1 MRRKIAAGNWKLN
14 GTRAFASELL
24 SALQVPAKQAVEVLV
39 CPPMPYLAALVA
51 DFGSRGIS
59 FGAQDVSAREKGAY
73 TGEVSA
79 AMLKDIGASH
89 ALVGHSER
97 RQHHGETSEVVAGKF
112 LAAKAA
118 GIIPVLCVGET
129 LADGRQRVYAVRRD
143 WLAAWLALCGESH
156 PQSIEVD
163 ADLIGGEG
171 SQLLCLGERW
181 LLGGGAESRLALQA
195 GEWPQLQ
202 ALCPAPR
209 VAHVA
214 VGQAVPALVDECH
227 ELAQPYVWL
236 AQQKAAGNLA
246 QGAFARREPS
256 AGLGRWRPL
265 LGLLG
270 LWLVL
275 QWGFNLAQGWQLQRE
290 AEGYASASEA
300 LYRELFPDDN
310 KLINLRAQFDQHLSE
325 AEGSGQNLLLG
336 LLDQAAQAINA
347 EGAQVRVEQLD
358 FNSQRGDLAL
368 NLQAQDFAALER
380 LRTRLQQAGL
390 AVEMGSASR
399 EESGVSARLVIGGNG

>member
-1 MRRKIAAGNWKLN
+1 MSALCVFLPPAACSAVDPELPVRRVQSGAVEQLSFATAMPAADQAWRLILPVEAVTVCVVQLPTTKARWLQK
-14 GTRAFASELL
+14 ALPFAVEELL
-24 SALQVPAKQAVEVLV
+24 AEDVEL
-39 CPPMPYLAALVA
+39 
-51 DFGSRGIS
+51 F
-59 FGAQDVSAREKGAY
+59 
-73 TGEVSA
+73 
-79 AMLKDIGASH
+79 H
-89 ALVGHSER
+89 
-97 RQHHGETSEVVAGKF
+97 
-112 LAAKAA
+112 
-118 GIIPVLCVGET
+118 LCVGEP

-143 WLAAWLALCGESH
+143 WLGAWLALCGACQ
-156 PQSIEVD
+156 PQRIEVD
-163 ADLIGGEG
+163 ADLLGGEG

-181 LLGGGAESRLALQA
+181 LLGGSGEARLALQA
-195 GEWPQLQ
+195 QDWPQLQ

-236 AQQKAAGNLA
+236 AQQKAGGNLA
-246 QGAFARREPS
+246 QGAFARRE
-256 AGLGRWRPL
+256 AANDLGRWRPL
-265 LGLLG
+265 LALLG

-275 QWGFNLAQGWQLQRE
+275 QWGFNLVQGWQLQRQ

-310 KLINLRAQFDQHLSE
+310 KLINLRAQFDQHLAE
-325 AEGSGQNLLLG
+325 AAGSGQNLLLG

-358 FNSQRGDLAL
+358 FNAQRGDLAL

-399 EESGVSARLVIGGNG
+399 EDNGVSARLVIGGNG

>member
-1 MRRKIAAGNWKLN
+1 MSALCVFLPPAACSVVDPELPVRRVQSGAVEPLPFATAVPAADQAWRLILPVEAVTVCVVQLPTTKARWLQK
-14 GTRAFASELL
+14 ALPFAVEELL
-24 SALQVPAKQAVEVLV
+24 AEDVEL
-39 CPPMPYLAALVA
+39 
-51 DFGSRGIS
+51 F
-59 FGAQDVSAREKGAY
+59 
-73 TGEVSA
+73 
-79 AMLKDIGASH
+79 H
-89 ALVGHSER
+89 
-97 RQHHGETSEVVAGKF
+97 
-112 LAAKAA
+112 
-118 GIIPVLCVGET
+118 LCVGET

-143 WLAAWLALCGESH
+143 WLGAWLALCGACL
-156 PQSIEVD
+156 PQRIEVD
-163 ADLIGGEG
+163 ADLLGGEG

-181 LLGGGAESRLALQA
+181 LLGGSGEARLALQA
-195 GEWPQLQ
+195 PDWPQLQ

-214 VGQAVPALVDECH
+214 VGQAVPAQVDECH

-236 AQQKAAGNLA
+236 AQQKAGGNLA
-246 QGAFARREPS
+246 QGAFARRETS
-256 AGLGRWRPL
+256 HDLGRWRPL
-265 LGLLG
+265 LALLG

-275 QWGFNLAQGWQLQRE
+275 QWGFNLVQGWQLQRE

-310 KLINLRAQFDQHLSE
+310 KLINLRAQFDQHLAE

-390 AVEMGSASR
+390 VVEMGSASR
-399 EESGVSARLVIGGNG
+399 EDNGVSARLVIGGNG

>member
-1 MRRKIAAGNWKLN
+1 MSALCVFLPPAAC
-14 GTRAFASELL
+14 AAVDPELL
-24 SALQVPAKQAVEVLV
+24 VQRVQGGAVEQLSFAAAVPAADQVWRLILPVEAVTACVVQLPTTKARWLQKALPFAVEEL
-39 CPPMPYLAALVA
+39 LAE
-51 DFGSRGIS
+51 
-59 FGAQDVSAREKGAY
+59 DVE
-73 TGEVSA
+73 
-79 AMLKDIGASH
+79 LFH
-89 ALVGHSER
+89 
-97 RQHHGETSEVVAGKF
+97 
-112 LAAKAA
+112 
-118 GIIPVLCVGET
+118 LCVGET